1 MNDLITVLLAAAVL
15 AILGLM
21 LVRPL
26 SAVREDRG
34 YAAEERAWL
43 TGGRFPSEV
52 ERVYRHPR
60 LLLTDGD
67 RLRELGYE
75 LARRRMV
82 RGSWGRF
89 PEVIWRAA
97 VPPAKPEAPPPAEP
111 EASAPDGIERVDA
124 ASSESGAS
132 STA

>member
-1 MNDLITVLLAAAVL
+1 VHDLVTILLAAAIL
-15 AILGLM
+15 AILALIM
-21 LVRPL
+21 VRPVR
-26 SAVREDRG
+26 AVREDRG

-43 TGGRFPSEV
+43 TAGRFPAEV

-97 VPPAKPEAPPPAEP
+97 VPPAKPEPPTPGGDDR
-111 EASAPDGIERVDA
+111 SD
-124 ASSESGAS
+124 GAS
-132 STA
+132 PGNGASPTT